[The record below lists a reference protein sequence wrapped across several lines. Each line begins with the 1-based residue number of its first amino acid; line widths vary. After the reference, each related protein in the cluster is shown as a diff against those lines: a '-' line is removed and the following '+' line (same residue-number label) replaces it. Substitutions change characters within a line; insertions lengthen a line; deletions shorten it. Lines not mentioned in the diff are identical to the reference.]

1 MGGNH
6 TPLIMGFD
14 IPRANHRLGFANTRG
29 GGAMRAWEVAKGI
42 LIAAAILTAVGWLM
56 SAAMCAGG
64 AAVFSEVMEQASE
77 KSERAAVLHK
87 ANQVKRE
94 QLTRQQR
101 LNAPKGKSLNRQC
114 QDWKKAQAD
123 YDLPSTREGVARYCG
138 ELERYL
144 AGAF

>member
-1 MGGNH
+1 
-6 TPLIMGFD
+6 
-14 IPRANHRLGFANTRG
+14 
-29 GGAMRAWEVAKGI
+29 MRAWEVAKGI
-42 LIAAAILTAVGWLM
+42 LIAAGVLTAVGWLM

-87 ANQVKRE
+87 TNQVKRA

-101 LNAPKGKSLNRQC
+101 LNTPKGKSLNRQC
-114 QDWKKAQAD
+114 QDWKKARAD

-144 AGAF
+144 VGGI

>member
-1 MGGNH
+1 
-6 TPLIMGFD
+6 
-14 IPRANHRLGFANTRG
+14 
-29 GGAMRAWEVAKGI
+29 MRAWEVAKGI
-42 LIAAAILTAVGWLM
+42 LIAAGILTAVGWLM

-64 AAVFSEVMEQASE
+64 AAVLSETMERASE
-77 KSERAAVLHK
+77 ENERAAALRK

-101 LNAPKGKSLNRQC
+101 LNTPKGKSLNRQC
-114 QDWKKAQAD
+114 QDWKKAKAD

-144 AGAF
+144 AGAI